1 MDSCPKELLAYDR
14 AHKEKLIENDKM
26 MHLWIGNYGVSALTV
41 AIDHCMHGNKATS
54 VYMKQAILND
64 LKENKEKNESQE
76 IVAVYE
82 MKQRT
87 KMLEEMGLPQS
98 PK

>member
-14 AHKEKLIENDKM
+14 AYKQKIIEKDCMIHM
-26 MHLWIGNYGVSALTV
+26 WIGNYGLSALTV
-41 AIDHCMHGNKATS
+41 AIEHCMHGNKAKS
-54 VYMKQAILND
+54 EYIKEPILREDNS
-64 LKENKEKNESQE
+64 ESKNTESNE
-76 IVAVYE
+76 AVAVYE

-87 KMLEEMGLPQS
+87 KLIEKLGLPHS

>member
-14 AHKEKLIENDKM
+14 AHKQKIIESDKM

>member
-1 MDSCPKELLAYDR
+1 
-14 AHKEKLIENDKM
+14 
-26 MHLWIGNYGVSALTV
+26 
-41 AIDHCMHGNKATS
+41 MHGNKATS
-54 VYMKQAILND
+54 VYMKQAILSD
-64 LKENKEKNESQE
+64 LKENNEKNESQE

>member
-1 MDSCPKELLAYDR
+1 MDSCPKELLAYDK

-54 VYMKQAILND
+54 VYTKQAILND

-87 KMLEEMGLPQS
+87 KMLEQMGLPQS

>member
-54 VYMKQAILND
+54 VYIKHAILSD
-64 LKENKEKNESQE
+64 LKENNEKNESQE

-87 KMLEEMGLPQS
+87 KILEQMGLPQS

>member
-14 AHKEKLIENDKM
+14 AYKQKIIEKDRM
-26 MHLWIGNYGVSALTV
+26 VHMWIGNYGLSALTV
-41 AIDHCMHGNKATS
+41 AIEHCMHGNKAKSEYT
-54 VYMKQAILND
+54 KEPILREDNS
-64 LKENKEKNESQE
+64 ESKNTESNE
-76 IVAVYE
+76 AVAVYE

-87 KMLEEMGLPQS
+87 KLIEKLGLPQS